1 MSILEN
7 AKEHFRARM
16 SADLHSV
23 EVPEWTN
30 GADTPERIYF
40 KPSMSLRDQGLIL
53 QLSQDGKT
61 AEALAQ
67 TLILRGLNIDGKRIW
82 GQAAMTEFMRLVDPD
97 VIARVVNAISGDDDE
112 SDEELEKN

>member
-1 MSILEN
+1 MTILDN
-7 AKEHFRARM
+7 AKAHFRERM
-16 SADLHSV
+16 SQELHSV

-30 GADTPERIYF
+30 GADLPERIYY

-67 TLILRGLNIDGKRIW
+67 TLILRGLDEDGKRRW
-82 GQAAMTEFMRLVDPD
+82 GQSHMTEFMRMVDPD
-97 VIARVVNAISGDDDE
+97 VIARVVSEISGDEETDE
-112 SDEELEKN
+112 DLEKN